1 MYAKLH
7 VIGNVGREPEIKS
20 SGSGVRFAKFPVA
33 VNTVSKG
40 EKTTQW
46 IDVVIFNDKTVDVVE
61 AYVTKG
67 TKVFVEGQPQV
78 RGYMSKSGDA
88 KASLE
93 LVVGRFDGRILL
105 LSPKDEGAGERR
117 LDNASEPSHSDG
129 LDDSIPF

>member
-1 MYAKLH
+1 MYAKMQ
-7 VIGNVGREPEIKS
+7 VIGNVGREPEIKT
-20 SGSGVRFAKFPVA
+20 SGAGVRFAKFPVA
-33 VNTVSKG
+33 VNTVTKG

-46 IDVVIFNDKTVDVVE
+46 IDVVVFNDKTVDVVE
-61 AYVTKG
+61 SYVGKG

-78 RGYMSKSGDA
+78 RGYLTKQGDP

-117 LDNASEPSHSDG
+117 PHNASEHSPSDEV
-129 LDDSIPF
+129 DDSIPF